1 MSVEKRA
8 DSFLILPLFVR
19 AGAIVPEGTPIES
32 TEEAQKIAKVLV
44 YPGADGNFTLYQ
56 DDGETYDYEEGD
68 YKLTQLYWDDV
79 GHRFTHKG
87 ATAWTKP
94 DSSLVNVIGSN

>member
-32 TEEAQKIAKVLV
+32 TEEAQEIAKVLV
-44 YPGADGNFTLYQ
+44 YPGVDGNFVPYQ
-56 DDGETYDYEEGD
+56 DDGETYAYEKGD
-68 YKLTQLYWDDV
+68 YKLTHLHWDDADHHLSQQ
-79 GHRFTHKG
+79 GRHGMDETGFERC
-87 ATAWTKP
+87 
-94 DSSLVNVIGSN
+94 